1 MMYDLTL
8 ERPWA
13 QREEQGWED
22 RMYEDQAYQEQC
34 EHDVWRQHEHERWL
48 EEEYFASMVIEE
60 YESYR
65 ASD

>member
-1 MMYDLTL
+1 
-8 ERPWA
+8 
-13 QREEQGWED
+13 
-22 RMYEDQAYQEQC
+22 MYEDQAYQEQC